1 VEGNF
6 SLKIANNN
14 HIERMIPMK
23 KEQKKIVYSSSQ
35 PHTQS
40 TTQFGEQIPSQ
51 FQWMTSDMQR
61 MNAEKLEKEVR
72 N

>member
-1 VEGNF
+1 
-6 SLKIANNN
+6 
-14 HIERMIPMK
+14 MK

-35 PHTQS
+35 GHHTQS

-61 MNAEKLEKEVR
+61 ANAEKLEKEVR

>member
-1 VEGNF
+1 
-6 SLKIANNN
+6 
-14 HIERMIPMK
+14 MK